1 MEDPLIIKVL
11 LGSLGSILAAVGV
24 GIRYIFMQLHMI
36 VPEEEI
42 RRMIAD
48 QAAPQDVK
56 QQMIYERLQH
66 IEALLYALIEKSHDE
81 RRNNSHNYK

>member
-1 MEDPLIIKVL
+1 MTEPLL
-11 LGSLGSILAAVGV
+11 LKILLCSLGSILG
-24 GIRYIFMQLHMI
+24 GIGLCIRYVWKQLHMI
-36 VPEEEI
+36 VTEEEI

-66 IEALLYALIEKSHDE
+66 IEALLYSLLEKASDE
-81 RRNNSHNYK
+81 RLSHYKK